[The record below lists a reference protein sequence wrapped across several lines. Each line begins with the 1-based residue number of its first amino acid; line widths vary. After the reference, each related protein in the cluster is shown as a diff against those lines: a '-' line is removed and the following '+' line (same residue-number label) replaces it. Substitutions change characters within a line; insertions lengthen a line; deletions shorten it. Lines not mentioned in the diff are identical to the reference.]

1 MKLVFKLHHY
11 EKKLHIKNELFCIVR
26 KGDYFLIGENTRVI
40 TAYGCRWKGGQ
51 FLYRW
56 RK

>member
-26 KGDYFLIGENTRVI
+26 KGDYFLVGENTRII
-40 TAYGCRWKGGQ
+40 TAY
-51 FLYRW
+51 
-56 RK
+56 